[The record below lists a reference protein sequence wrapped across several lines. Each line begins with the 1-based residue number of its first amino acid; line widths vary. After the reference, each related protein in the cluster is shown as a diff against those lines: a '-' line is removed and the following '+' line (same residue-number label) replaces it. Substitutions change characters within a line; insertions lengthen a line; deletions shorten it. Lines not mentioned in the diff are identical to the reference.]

1 MTSSMQEG
9 AAIDVRAERREHPRV
24 EIRWPIKI
32 KTSQG
37 LIEGRLRNLGAG
49 GAYIHCEQTPE
60 PGEHVALTIKP
71 PDQPPLEITAEVVW
85 TGKVFALGMGV
96 NFVDISDADRHL
108 IAEIVSRRFNKMYAR
123 S

>member
-9 AAIDVRAERREHPRV
+9 TAIEVRSDRREHPRV

-32 KTSQG
+32 KTAQG
-37 LIEGRLRNLGAG
+37 LIEGRLRNLGSG

-60 PGEHVALTIKP
+60 PGERVALTINP
-71 PDQPPLEITAEVVW
+71 PDQPPFEIAAEVVW

-96 NFVDISDADRHL
+96 NFVEISDTDRDF
-108 IAEIVSRRFNKMYAR
+108 IAEIVSKRFNEFDAR
-123 S
+123 